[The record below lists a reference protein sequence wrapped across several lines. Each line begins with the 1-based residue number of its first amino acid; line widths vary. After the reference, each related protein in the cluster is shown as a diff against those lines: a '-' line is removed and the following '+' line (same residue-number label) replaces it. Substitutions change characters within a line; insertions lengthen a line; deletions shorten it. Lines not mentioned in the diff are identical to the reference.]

1 MNLDKCTGMEQ
12 SHQHQPD
19 RKDTTQPQRFISF
32 IGFYISLIAFILC
45 GSLSSSHSFLFS
57 QMTPAKKMVPTPGSS
72 RIVSRVASS
81 RFLSRIQ
88 NKSPL
93 QHFFDAK
100 SRQLITSFSQASAVA
115 TTLRSPRAG
124 RVAKGTSPRVGGK
137 PASKVFLQKLL
148 INNSVIFG

>member
-19 RKDTTQPQRFISF
+19 RKDTTPPQRFISF

-72 RIVSRVASS
+72 RIVSRVVSS

-93 QHFFDAK
+93 QRFYHTNTDIIFVRVILQLCQCPQL
-100 SRQLITSFSQASAVA
+100 RQQHQSMGTVTQTWRFSHIRPE
-115 TTLRSPRAG
+115 T
-124 RVAKGTSPRVGGK
+124 
-137 PASKVFLQKLL
+137 
-148 INNSVIFG
+148 INKT